1 MKNVINQA
9 KVSEKLKL
17 ARLKRGLT
25 VPEVAEVLN
34 VSRQTV
40 YNWEKDA
47 SRIQL
52 RTFTALSILY
62 GVKTLYFF
70 T

>member
-25 VPEVAEVLN
+25 VPEVAEALN

>member
-1 MKNVINQA
+1 MKNVINQ
-9 KVSEKLKL
+9 KQVSEKLKL
-17 ARLKRGLT
+17 ARLKKGLS
-25 VPEVAEVLN
+25 VPEVAEALN

-47 SRIQL
+47 SRIPL
-52 RTFTALSILY
+52 RTFTALSDLY

>member
-1 MKNVINQA
+1 MKNVINEQ

-25 VPEVAEVLN
+25 VPEVAEALDI
-34 VSRQTV
+34 SKQTV

-47 SRIQL
+47 SGIPL
-52 RTFTALSILY
+52 RTFVTLSVLY